1 MLLFDLAIQQA
12 HIIQTNGAFEFLI
25 LVYAAHK
32 DTNRQFYADQHEN
45 QSRTKP
51 NRTKPLNFDY

>member
-12 HIIQTNGAFEFLI
+12 HMIQTIGAFKFLI
-25 LVYAAHK
+25 LVYATDK

-51 NRTKPLNFDY
+51 NQTIEF